1 MSESCPFT
9 DLVAAHALGA
19 LDEEERVGLERHLA
33 AGCAVCEPELA
44 AMERVAEGIAA
55 SAPAVEPRDEARR
68 GVIEKATAPVP
79 TAAVPTA
86 AVPTAP
92 VPLRRPGGAAAAG
105 TGIRRSWAIA
115 ASIALLLLA
124 GWGVLAQQRLQR
136 AERDRAALAADLAAA
151 RAELSR
157 TAAQL
162 TRGEVER
169 AALLRHLSV
178 LGASR
183 LQQVQLAALPPA
195 PSANGRMFVDP
206 GSGEALFSAS
216 GLPALPSNRTYQ
228 LWFIAGGKPVSAG
241 TFDVGPRGQGQL
253 LVEAALPDGGVV
265 WAVTVEPAGGVPQP
279 TGEMVLK
286 S

>member
-19 LDEEERVGLERHLA
+19 LDEEERVGLERHLQ
-33 AGCAVCEPELA
+33 AGCAVCEPELV
-44 AMERVAEGIAA
+44 AMERVAEGIAS
-55 SAPAVEPRDEARR
+55 SAPSVEPRAEVRR

-79 TAAVPTA
+79 F
-86 AVPTAP
+86 
-92 VPLRRPGGAAAAG
+92 RRPGAAVAGAAG
-105 TGIRRSWAIA
+105 RRIWAVA
-115 ASIALLLLA
+115 ASVALLLLA
-124 GWGVLAQQRLQR
+124 GAVVWGVTLQQRLQR
-136 AERDRAALAADLAAA
+136 AERERTAFAADLAAA

-157 TAAQL
+157 TEAQL
-162 TRGEVER
+162 ASGRVER
-169 AALLRHLSV
+169 AALLRHLAV

-183 LQQVQLAALPPA
+183 LQQVQLASLGPA
-195 PSANGRMFVDP
+195 PAANGRMFVDP

-216 GLPALPSNRTYQ
+216 GLPALPSDRTYQ
-228 LWFIAGGKPVSAG
+228 LWYIAEGKPTSAG
-241 TFDVGPRGQGQL
+241 TFDVGPGGDGRV
-253 LVEAALPDGGVV
+253 LVEAALPAGGVV

>member
-44 AMERVAEGIAA
+44 AMERVAEGIAL
-55 SAPAVEPRDEARR
+55 SAPAVEPREEARR
-68 GVIEKATAPVP
+68 GVIEKATARVP
-79 TAAVPTA
+79 TAT
-86 AVPTAP
+86 
-92 VPLRRPGGAAAAG
+92 VPLRRPGAAAAGAGTG

-115 ASIALLLLA
+115 ASVALLLLA

-136 AERDRAALAADLAAA
+136 AERDRAALATDLAAA

-206 GSGEALFSAS
+206 GSGEALFSAT

-228 LWFIAGGKPVSAG
+228 LWFIAEGKPVSAG
-241 TFDVGPRGQGQL
+241 TFDIGPGGQGQL
-253 LVEAALPDGGVV
+253 LVEARLPDGGVI

>member
-33 AGCAVCEPELA
+33 AGCAECEPELA

-55 SAPAVEPRDEARR
+55 SAPAVEPREEVRR
-68 GVIEKATAPVP
+68 GVIAKATAPVP
-79 TAAVPTA
+79 TAS
-86 AVPTAP
+86 VPTAP
-92 VPLRRPGGAAAAG
+92 VPLRRPGAAAAG
-105 TGIRRSWAIA
+105 GGIRRSWAVA

-136 AERDRAALAADLAAA
+136 AERDRAALATDLAAA

-157 TAAQL
+157 AAAQL

-195 PSANGRMFVDP
+195 PSANGRMFVAP

-228 LWFIAGGKPVSAG
+228 LWFIAEGKPVSAG

>member
-33 AGCAVCEPELA
+33 AGCAECEPELV

-55 SAPAVEPRDEARR
+55 SAPAVEPREEVRR
-68 GVIEKATAPVP
+68 VVIEKATAPVP
-79 TAAVPTA
+79 F
-86 AVPTAP
+86 
-92 VPLRRPGGAAAAG
+92 RRPGAAAAAG
-105 TGIRRSWAIA
+105 SGIRRSWAIA
-115 ASIALLLLA
+115 ASVALLLLA

-136 AERDRAALAADLAAA
+136 AERDRVALAADLAAA

-169 AALLRHLSV
+169 AALLRHFSV

-195 PSANGRMFVDP
+195 PAANGRMFVAQ

-228 LWFIAGGKPVSAG
+228 LWFIADGQPMSAG
-241 TFDVGPRGQGQL
+241 TFDVGPGGAGRV
-253 LVEAALPDGGVV
+253 LVEAALPDGGIV

>member
-44 AMERVAEGIAA
+44 AMERVVEGIAL
-55 SAPAVEPRDEARR
+55 SAPAVEPREEARR
-68 GVIEKATAPVP
+68 GVIEKATAPVLK
-79 TAAVPTA
+79 
-86 AVPTAP
+86 AP
-92 VPLRRPGGAAAAG
+92 VPLRRPGSAAAGAG

-115 ASIALLLLA
+115 ASAALLLLA

-136 AERDRAALAADLAAA
+136 AERDRAALATDLAAA

-228 LWFIAGGKPVSAG
+228 LWFIAEGKPVSAG

-253 LVEAALPDGGVV
+253 LVEAALPGDVV

>member
-19 LDEEERVGLERHLA
+19 LDEEERAGLERHLQ
-33 AGCAVCEPELA
+33 AGCAVCEPELV
-44 AMERVAEGIAA
+44 AMQRVAEGIAW
-55 SAPAVEPRDEARR
+55 SAPAVEPRAEVRR

-79 TAAVPTA
+79 F
-86 AVPTAP
+86 
-92 VPLRRPGGAAAAG
+92 RRPLQKSRADAGAGG
-105 TGIRRSWAIA
+105 RRGWALA
-115 ASIALLLLA
+115 ASVALVLLA
-124 GWGVLAQQRLQR
+124 GAVVWGVALQGRLER
-136 AERDRAALAADLAAA
+136 AERDRTAFAADLAAA

-157 TAAQL
+157 TEARLA
-162 TRGEVER
+162 RGEVER
-169 AALLRHLSV
+169 AAMLRHLAV

-195 PSANGRMFVDP
+195 PAASGRMFVDAK
-206 GSGEALFSAS
+206 SGEALFSAA
-216 GLPALPSNRTYQ
+216 GLPALPSDRTYQ
-228 LWFIAGGKPVSAG
+228 LWYIAEGKPTSAG
-241 TFDVGPRGQGQL
+241 TFDVGPRGDGRV
-253 LVEAALPDGGVV
+253 LVEAALPPGGVV